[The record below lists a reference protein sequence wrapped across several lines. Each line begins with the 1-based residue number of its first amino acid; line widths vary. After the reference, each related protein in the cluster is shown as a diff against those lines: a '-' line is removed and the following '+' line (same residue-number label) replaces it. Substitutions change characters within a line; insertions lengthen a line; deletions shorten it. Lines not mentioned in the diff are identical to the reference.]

1 MIKDN
6 IKIIKDLTKI
16 FLKSA
21 YQDINIINK
30 ETKKINKRSVFVWLI
45 LIVSLALFY
54 ISNEI
59 IKALVSSGYPE
70 VFLSIYFL
78 VLAIFIMFQTIL
90 VCTNIFYFSK
100 DIELILP
107 FPIKPVNLL
116 IAKFNTLI
124 CTLYVSEAIFG
135 IIPICIY
142 GILTHSTLL
151 FYIYAVLIFIF
162 FPVFLALVLS
172 IIMMF
177 VMKISKFIKN
187 KEIFQTII
195 TLLLVTSIFIVEYNV
210 INNIFIQNKEIEIV
224 ENNFQI
230 ADKLIEFNN
239 KIETSNKLF
248 LVINPAVKVL
258 KNSNLQNI
266 FEIIKI
272 ILIDFITF
280 IIFIFI
286 GKKTYL
292 KDILKNTSYLIKTSN
307 KRINLYKKCKK
318 NIIFKAY
325 IKKEFKNL
333 FRNSM
338 VFMQCVYP
346 MIISLITVIIISII
360 LLPKLNE
367 VLNNPDIK
375 QLIGNLEFDLS
386 IVYIILSGIQVLF
399 MISPAS
405 LTSISRDGKNAS
417 FMKYIPISY
426 FRQILYKGLPQIFIN
441 SISVIIIIG
450 ILYYAFPS
458 IGIVNVLLV
467 FISSMI
473 LNALNSYSMIIVDLL
488 NPKLEWDSEYEILK
502 QNNNRYFQYAF
513 TVIVIL
519 ILVYLNKVLEGINL
533 NLAIIIPSNCPV
545 TSYTANKLSLNSFL
559 SVKKATVPPFIS
571 KPIIAVNVYPSFS

>member
-21 YQDINIINK
+21 YQDVNIINK
-30 ETKKINKRSVFVWLI
+30 ETKKINKKSVFVWLI

-142 GILTHSTLL
+142 GMLTHSTLL
-151 FYIYAVLIFIF
+151 FYIYAVLIFVF

-187 KEIFQTII
+187 KETFQTII

-239 KIETSNKLF
+239 RIETSNKLF

-307 KRINLYKKCKK
+307 KGINLYKKCKK

-367 VLNNPDIK
+367 ILNNPDIK

-405 LTSISRDGKNAS
+405 LTSISRDGKNAG

-473 LNALNSYSMIIVDLL
+473 LNVLNSYSMIIVDLL

-513 TVIVIL
+513 TVIIIL

-533 NLAIIIPSNCPV
+533 NLSIII
-545 TSYTANKLSLNSFL
+545 TSIVFLFILIIELILIKIRENKLM
-559 SVKKATVPPFIS
+559 KKI
-571 KPIIAVNVYPSFS
+571 N

>member
-21 YQDINIINK
+21 YQDVNIINK

-230 ADKLIEFNN
+230 SDKLIEFNN

-405 LTSISRDGKNAS
+405 LTSISRDGKNAG

-441 SISVIIIIG
+441 SISVIIIVG

-473 LNALNSYSMIIVDLL
+473 LNVLNSYSMIIVDLL

-533 NLAIIIPSNCPV
+533 NLAIII
-545 TSYTANKLSLNSFL
+545 TSIVFLFILIIEMILIKIRENKLM
-559 SVKKATVPPFIS
+559 KKI
-571 KPIIAVNVYPSFS
+571 N

>member
-124 CTLYVSEAIFG
+124 CTLNVTEAIFE

-307 KRINLYKKCKK
+307 KGINLYKKCKK

-533 NLAIIIPSNCPV
+533 NLAIII
-545 TSYTANKLSLNSFL
+545 TSIVFLFILIIELILIKIRENKLM
-559 SVKKATVPPFIS
+559 KKI
-571 KPIIAVNVYPSFS
+571 N

>member
-21 YQDINIINK
+21 YQDVNIINK
-30 ETKKINKRSVFVWLI
+30 ETKKINKKSVFVWLI

-307 KRINLYKKCKK
+307 KGINLYKKCKK

-367 VLNNPDIK
+367 ILNNPDIK

-405 LTSISRDGKNAS
+405 LTSISRDGKNAG

-473 LNALNSYSMIIVDLL
+473 LNVLNSYSMIIVDLL

-513 TVIVIL
+513 TVIIIL

-533 NLAIIIPSNCPV
+533 NLSIII
-545 TSYTANKLSLNSFL
+545 TSIVFLFILIIELILIKIRENKLM
-559 SVKKATVPPFIS
+559 KKI
-571 KPIIAVNVYPSFS
+571 N

>member
-21 YQDINIINK
+21 YQDVNIINK

-258 KNSNLQNI
+258 KNSNLKNI

-307 KRINLYKKCKK
+307 KGINLYKKCKK

-405 LTSISRDGKNAS
+405 LTSISRDGKNAG

-441 SISVIIIIG
+441 SISVIIIVG

-473 LNALNSYSMIIVDLL
+473 LNVLNSYSMIIVDLL

-533 NLAIIIPSNCPV
+533 NLAIII
-545 TSYTANKLSLNSFL
+545 TSIVFLFILIIEMILIKIRENKLM
-559 SVKKATVPPFIS
+559 KKI
-571 KPIIAVNVYPSFS
+571 N

>member
-187 KEIFQTII
+187 KETFQTII

-239 KIETSNKLF
+239 RIETSNKLF

-473 LNALNSYSMIIVDLL
+473 LNVLNSYSMIIVDLL

-533 NLAIIIPSNCPV
+533 NLAIII
-545 TSYTANKLSLNSFL
+545 TSIVFLFILIIELILIKIRENKLM
-559 SVKKATVPPFIS
+559 KKI
-571 KPIIAVNVYPSFS
+571 N

>member
-21 YQDINIINK
+21 YQDVNIINK
-30 ETKKINKRSVFVWLI
+30 ETKKINKKSVFVWLI

-142 GILTHSTLL
+142 GMLTHSTLL

-187 KEIFQTII
+187 KETFQTII

-239 KIETSNKLF
+239 RIETSNKLF

-307 KRINLYKKCKK
+307 KGINLYKKCKK

-367 VLNNPDIK
+367 ILNNPDIK

-405 LTSISRDGKNAS
+405 LTSISRDGKNAG

-450 ILYYAFPS
+450 ILYCAFPS

-473 LNALNSYSMIIVDLL
+473 LNVLNSYSMIIVDLL

-513 TVIVIL
+513 TVIIIL

-533 NLAIIIPSNCPV
+533 NLSIII
-545 TSYTANKLSLNSFL
+545 TSIVFLFILIIELILIKIRENKLM
-559 SVKKATVPPFIS
+559 KKI
-571 KPIIAVNVYPSFS
+571 N

>member
-488 NPKLEWDSEYEILK
+488 NPKLQWDSEYEILK

-533 NLAIIIPSNCPV
+533 NLAIII
-545 TSYTANKLSLNSFL
+545 TSIVFLFILIIELILIKIRENKLM
-559 SVKKATVPPFIS
+559 KKI
-571 KPIIAVNVYPSFS
+571 N

>member
-325 IKKEFKNL
+325 IKKEIKNL

-441 SISVIIIIG
+441 SISVIIIVG

-533 NLAIIIPSNCPV
+533 NLAIII
-545 TSYTANKLSLNSFL
+545 TSIVFLFILIIELILIKIRENKLM
-559 SVKKATVPPFIS
+559 KKI
-571 KPIIAVNVYPSFS
+571 N

>member
-441 SISVIIIIG
+441 SISVIIIVG

-533 NLAIIIPSNCPV
+533 NLAIII
-545 TSYTANKLSLNSFL
+545 TSIVFLFILIIELILIKIRENKLM
-559 SVKKATVPPFIS
+559 KKI
-571 KPIIAVNVYPSFS
+571 N

>member
-307 KRINLYKKCKK
+307 KGINLYNICIK

-405 LTSISRDGKNAS
+405 LTSISRDGKNAG

-450 ILYYAFPS
+450 ILYCAFPS

-473 LNALNSYSMIIVDLL
+473 LNVLNSYSMIIVDLL

-533 NLAIIIPSNCPV
+533 NLAIII
-545 TSYTANKLSLNSFL
+545 TSIVFLFILIIELILIKIRENKLM
-559 SVKKATVPPFIS
+559 KKI
-571 KPIIAVNVYPSFS
+571 N

>member
-21 YQDINIINK
+21 YQDVNIINK
-30 ETKKINKRSVFVWLI
+30 ETKKINKKSVFVWLI

-325 IKKEFKNL
+325 IKKEIKNL

-441 SISVIIIIG
+441 SISVIIIVG
-450 ILYYAFPS
+450 ILYYAFHS

-533 NLAIIIPSNCPV
+533 NLAIII
-545 TSYTANKLSLNSFL
+545 TSIVFLFILIIELILIKIRENKLM
-559 SVKKATVPPFIS
+559 KKI
-571 KPIIAVNVYPSFS
+571 N

>member
-21 YQDINIINK
+21 YQDVNIINK

-405 LTSISRDGKNAS
+405 LTSISRDGKNAG

-441 SISVIIIIG
+441 SISVIIIVG

-473 LNALNSYSMIIVDLL
+473 LNVLNSYSMIIVDLL

-533 NLAIIIPSNCPV
+533 NLAIII
-545 TSYTANKLSLNSFL
+545 TSIVFLFILIIELILIKIRENKLM
-559 SVKKATVPPFIS
+559 KKI
-571 KPIIAVNVYPSFS
+571 N

>member
-258 KNSNLQNI
+258 KNSNLKNI

-307 KRINLYKKCKK
+307 KGINLYKKCKK

-473 LNALNSYSMIIVDLL
+473 LNVLNSYSMIIVDLL

-533 NLAIIIPSNCPV
+533 NLAIII
-545 TSYTANKLSLNSFL
+545 TSIVFLFILIIELILIKIRENKLM
-559 SVKKATVPPFIS
+559 KKI
-571 KPIIAVNVYPSFS
+571 N

>member
-230 ADKLIEFNN
+230 ADKFIEFNN

-307 KRINLYKKCKK
+307 KGINLYKKCKK

-405 LTSISRDGKNAS
+405 LTSISRDGKNAG

-441 SISVIIIIG
+441 SISVIIIVG

-473 LNALNSYSMIIVDLL
+473 LNVLNSYSMIIVDLL

-533 NLAIIIPSNCPV
+533 NLAIII
-545 TSYTANKLSLNSFL
+545 TSIVFLFILIIELILIKIRENKLM
-559 SVKKATVPPFIS
+559 KKI
-571 KPIIAVNVYPSFS
+571 N

>member
-210 INNIFIQNKEIEIV
+210 INNIFIQNKEIKIV

-533 NLAIIIPSNCPV
+533 NLAIII
-545 TSYTANKLSLNSFL
+545 TSIVFLFILIIELILIKIRENKLM
-559 SVKKATVPPFIS
+559 KKI
-571 KPIIAVNVYPSFS
+571 N

>member
-21 YQDINIINK
+21 YQDVNIINK

-405 LTSISRDGKNAS
+405 LTSISRDGKNAG

-441 SISVIIIIG
+441 SISVIIIVG

-473 LNALNSYSMIIVDLL
+473 LNVLNSYSMIIVDLL

-533 NLAIIIPSNCPV
+533 TLAIII
-545 TSYTANKLSLNSFL
+545 TSIVFLFILIIELILIKIRENKLM
-559 SVKKATVPPFIS
+559 KKI
-571 KPIIAVNVYPSFS
+571 N

>member
-248 LVINPAVKVL
+248 LVINRAVKVL

-325 IKKEFKNL
+325 IKKEIKNL

-488 NPKLEWDSEYEILK
+488 NPKLQWDSEYEILK

-533 NLAIIIPSNCPV
+533 NLAIII
-545 TSYTANKLSLNSFL
+545 TSIVFLFILIIELILIKIRENKLM
-559 SVKKATVPPFIS
+559 KKI
-571 KPIIAVNVYPSFS
+571 N

>member
-21 YQDINIINK
+21 YQDVNIINK
-30 ETKKINKRSVFVWLI
+30 ETKKINKKSVFVWLI

-187 KEIFQTII
+187 KETFQTII

-239 KIETSNKLF
+239 RIETSNKFF

-292 KDILKNTSYLIKTSN
+292 KDILKNTAYLIKTSN
-307 KRINLYKKCKK
+307 KGINLYKKCKK

-441 SISVIIIIG
+441 SISVIIIVG
-450 ILYYAFPS
+450 ILYYAFHS

-473 LNALNSYSMIIVDLL
+473 LNVLNSYSMIIVDLL
-488 NPKLEWDSEYEILK
+488 NPKLQWDSEYEILN

-533 NLAIIIPSNCPV
+533 NLAIII
-545 TSYTANKLSLNSFL
+545 TSIVFLFILIIELILIKIRENKLM
-559 SVKKATVPPFIS
+559 KKI
-571 KPIIAVNVYPSFS
+571 N

>member
-21 YQDINIINK
+21 YQDVNIINK
-30 ETKKINKRSVFVWLI
+30 ETKKINKKSVFVWLI

-59 IKALVSSGYPE
+59 IKALVSSGCPE

-142 GILTHSTLL
+142 GMLTHSTLL
-151 FYIYAVLIFIF
+151 FYIYAVLIFVF

-187 KEIFQTII
+187 KETFQTII

-441 SISVIIIIG
+441 SISVIIIVG
-450 ILYYAFPS
+450 ILYYAFHS

-473 LNALNSYSMIIVDLL
+473 LNVLNSYSMIIVDLL
-488 NPKLEWDSEYEILK
+488 NPKLQWDSEYEILK

-533 NLAIIIPSNCPV
+533 NLAIII
-545 TSYTANKLSLNSFL
+545 TSIVFLFILIIELILIKIRENKLM
-559 SVKKATVPPFIS
+559 KKI
-571 KPIIAVNVYPSFS
+571 N

>member
-151 FYIYAVLIFIF
+151 FYIYAVLIFVF

-187 KEIFQTII
+187 KETFQTII

-210 INNIFIQNKEIEIV
+210 INNIFIQSKEIEIV

-239 KIETSNKLF
+239 RIETSNKLF

-307 KRINLYKKCKK
+307 KGINLYKKCKK

-473 LNALNSYSMIIVDLL
+473 LNVLNSYSMIIVDLL

-533 NLAIIIPSNCPV
+533 NLAIII
-545 TSYTANKLSLNSFL
+545 TSIVFLFILIIELILIKIRENKLM
-559 SVKKATVPPFIS
+559 KKI
-571 KPIIAVNVYPSFS
+571 N

>member
-187 KEIFQTII
+187 KETFQTII

-239 KIETSNKLF
+239 RIETSNKFF

-292 KDILKNTSYLIKTSN
+292 KDILKNTAYLIKTSN
-307 KRINLYKKCKK
+307 KGINLYKKCKK

-367 VLNNPDIK
+367 ILNNPDIK

-405 LTSISRDGKNAS
+405 LTSISRDGKNAG

-441 SISVIIIIG
+441 SISVIIIVG
-450 ILYYAFPS
+450 ILYYAFPF

-473 LNALNSYSMIIVDLL
+473 LNVLNSYSMIIVDLL

-533 NLAIIIPSNCPV
+533 NLAIII
-545 TSYTANKLSLNSFL
+545 TSIVFLFILIIELILIKIRENKLM
-559 SVKKATVPPFIS
+559 KKI
-571 KPIIAVNVYPSFS
+571 N

>member
-21 YQDINIINK
+21 YQDVNIINK
-30 ETKKINKRSVFVWLI
+30 ETKKINKKSVFVWLI

-142 GILTHSTLL
+142 GMLTHSTLL

-187 KEIFQTII
+187 KETFQTII

-210 INNIFIQNKEIEIV
+210 INNIFIQNKKIEIA

-239 KIETSNKLF
+239 RIETSNKFF

-292 KDILKNTSYLIKTSN
+292 KDILKNTAYLIKTSN
-307 KRINLYKKCKK
+307 KGINLYKKCKK

-367 VLNNPDIK
+367 ILNNPDIK

-405 LTSISRDGKNAS
+405 LTSISRDGKNAG

-441 SISVIIIIG
+441 SISVIIIVG

-473 LNALNSYSMIIVDLL
+473 LNVLNSYSMIIVDLL

-513 TVIVIL
+513 TVIIIL

-533 NLAIIIPSNCPV
+533 TLAIII
-545 TSYTANKLSLNSFL
+545 TSIVFLFILIIELILIKIRENKLM
-559 SVKKATVPPFIS
+559 KKI
-571 KPIIAVNVYPSFS
+571 NQ

>member
-21 YQDINIINK
+21 YQDVNILNK

-258 KNSNLQNI
+258 KNNNLQNI

-307 KRINLYKKCKK
+307 KGINLYKKCKK

-405 LTSISRDGKNAS
+405 LTSISRDGKNAG

-473 LNALNSYSMIIVDLL
+473 LNVLNSYSMIIVDLL

-533 NLAIIIPSNCPV
+533 NLAIII
-545 TSYTANKLSLNSFL
+545 TSIVFLFILIIELILIKIRENKLM
-559 SVKKATVPPFIS
+559 KKI
-571 KPIIAVNVYPSFS
+571 N

>member
-325 IKKEFKNL
+325 IKKEIKNL

-441 SISVIIIIG
+441 SISVIIIVG
-450 ILYYAFPS
+450 ILYYVFHS

-533 NLAIIIPSNCPV
+533 NLAIII
-545 TSYTANKLSLNSFL
+545 TSIVFLFILIIELILIKIRENKLM
-559 SVKKATVPPFIS
+559 KKI
-571 KPIIAVNVYPSFS
+571 N

>member
-21 YQDINIINK
+21 YQDVNIINK

-230 ADKLIEFNN
+230 ADKFIEFNN

-307 KRINLYKKCKK
+307 KGINLYKKCKK

-405 LTSISRDGKNAS
+405 LTSISRDGKNAG

-441 SISVIIIIG
+441 SISVIIIVG

-473 LNALNSYSMIIVDLL
+473 LNVLNSYSMIIVDLL

-533 NLAIIIPSNCPV
+533 NLAIII
-545 TSYTANKLSLNSFL
+545 TSIVFLFILIIEMILIKIRENKLM
-559 SVKKATVPPFIS
+559 KKI
-571 KPIIAVNVYPSFS
+571 N

>member
-21 YQDINIINK
+21 YQDVNIINK

-142 GILTHSTLL
+142 GILTHSTFL

-307 KRINLYKKCKK
+307 KGINLYKKCKK

-367 VLNNPDIK
+367 ILNNPDIK

-405 LTSISRDGKNAS
+405 LTSISRDGKNAG

-450 ILYYAFPS
+450 ILYCAFPS

-473 LNALNSYSMIIVDLL
+473 LNVLNSYSMIIVDLL

-513 TVIVIL
+513 TVIIIL

-533 NLAIIIPSNCPV
+533 NLSIII
-545 TSYTANKLSLNSFL
+545 TSIVFLFILIIELILIKIRENKLM
-559 SVKKATVPPFIS
+559 KKI
-571 KPIIAVNVYPSFS
+571 N

>member
-210 INNIFIQNKEIEIV
+210 INNIFIQNKKIEIV

-405 LTSISRDGKNAS
+405 LTSISRDGKNAG

-441 SISVIIIIG
+441 SISVIIIVG

-473 LNALNSYSMIIVDLL
+473 LNVLNSYSMIIVDLL

-533 NLAIIIPSNCPV
+533 NLAIII
-545 TSYTANKLSLNSFL
+545 TSIVFLFILIIELILIKIRENKLM
-559 SVKKATVPPFIS
+559 KKI
-571 KPIIAVNVYPSFS
+571 N

>member
-286 GKKTYL
+286 GEKTYL

-307 KRINLYKKCKK
+307 KGINLYKKCKK

-441 SISVIIIIG
+441 SISVIIIVG
-450 ILYYAFPS
+450 ILYYAFHS

-533 NLAIIIPSNCPV
+533 NLAIII
-545 TSYTANKLSLNSFL
+545 TSIVFLFILIIELILIKIRENKLM
-559 SVKKATVPPFIS
+559 KKI
-571 KPIIAVNVYPSFS
+571 N

>member
-21 YQDINIINK
+21 YQDVNIINK

-151 FYIYAVLIFIF
+151 FYIYAVLIFVF

-307 KRINLYKKCKK
+307 KGINLYKKCKK

-533 NLAIIIPSNCPV
+533 NLAIII
-545 TSYTANKLSLNSFL
+545 TSIVFLFILIIELILIKIRENKLM
-559 SVKKATVPPFIS
+559 KKI
-571 KPIIAVNVYPSFS
+571 N

>member
-239 KIETSNKLF
+239 RIETSNKLF

-405 LTSISRDGKNAS
+405 LTSISRDGKNAG

-441 SISVIIIIG
+441 SISVIIIVG

-473 LNALNSYSMIIVDLL
+473 LNVLNSYSMIIVDLL

-533 NLAIIIPSNCPV
+533 NLAIII
-545 TSYTANKLSLNSFL
+545 TSIVFLFILIIELILIKIRENKLM
-559 SVKKATVPPFIS
+559 KKI
-571 KPIIAVNVYPSFS
+571 N

>member
-307 KRINLYKKCKK
+307 KRINLYTKCKK

-441 SISVIIIIG
+441 SISVIIIVG
-450 ILYYAFPS
+450 ILYYAFHS

-473 LNALNSYSMIIVDLL
+473 LNVLNSYSMIIVDLL
-488 NPKLEWDSEYEILK
+488 NPKLQWDSEYEILK

-533 NLAIIIPSNCPV
+533 NLAIII
-545 TSYTANKLSLNSFL
+545 TSIVFLFILIIELILIKIRENKLM
-559 SVKKATVPPFIS
+559 KKI
-571 KPIIAVNVYPSFS
+571 N

>member
-21 YQDINIINK
+21 YQDVNIINK
-30 ETKKINKRSVFVWLI
+30 ETKKINKKSVFVWLI

-187 KEIFQTII
+187 KETFQTII

-239 KIETSNKLF
+239 RIETSNKFF

-292 KDILKNTSYLIKTSN
+292 KDILKNTAYLIKTSN
-307 KRINLYKKCKK
+307 KGINLYKKCKK

-367 VLNNPDIK
+367 ILNNPDIK

-405 LTSISRDGKNAS
+405 LTSISRDGKNAG

-473 LNALNSYSMIIVDLL
+473 LNVLNSYSMIIVDLL

-513 TVIVIL
+513 TVIIIL

-533 NLAIIIPSNCPV
+533 NLSIII
-545 TSYTANKLSLNSFL
+545 TSIVLLFILIIELILIKIRENKLM
-559 SVKKATVPPFIS
+559 KKI
-571 KPIIAVNVYPSFS
+571 N

>member
-21 YQDINIINK
+21 YQDVNIINK
-30 ETKKINKRSVFVWLI
+30 ETKKINKKSVFVWLI

-187 KEIFQTII
+187 KETFQTII

-239 KIETSNKLF
+239 RIETSNKFF

-292 KDILKNTSYLIKTSN
+292 KDILKNTAYLIKTSN
-307 KRINLYKKCKK
+307 KGINLYKKCKK

-346 MIISLITVIIISII
+346 MVISLITVIIISII

-367 VLNNPDIK
+367 ILNNPDIK

-405 LTSISRDGKNAS
+405 LTSISRDGKNAG

-441 SISVIIIIG
+441 SISVIIIVG
-450 ILYYAFPS
+450 ILYYAFPF

-473 LNALNSYSMIIVDLL
+473 LNVLNSYSMIIVDLL

-533 NLAIIIPSNCPV
+533 NLAIII
-545 TSYTANKLSLNSFL
+545 TSIVFLFILIIELILIKIRENKLM
-559 SVKKATVPPFIS
+559 KKI
-571 KPIIAVNVYPSFS
+571 N

>member
-70 VFLSIYFL
+70 VFLIIYFL

-210 INNIFIQNKEIEIV
+210 INNIFIQNKEIKIV

-441 SISVIIIIG
+441 SISVIIIVG
-450 ILYYAFPS
+450 ILYYAFHS

-473 LNALNSYSMIIVDLL
+473 LNVLNSYSMIIVDLL
-488 NPKLEWDSEYEILK
+488 NPKLQWDSEYEILK

-533 NLAIIIPSNCPV
+533 NLAIII
-545 TSYTANKLSLNSFL
+545 TSIVFLFILIIELILIKIRENKLM
-559 SVKKATVPPFIS
+559 KKI
-571 KPIIAVNVYPSFS
+571 N

>member
-210 INNIFIQNKEIEIV
+210 INNIFIQNKEIKIV

-441 SISVIIIIG
+441 SISVIIIVG
-450 ILYYAFPS
+450 ILYYAFHS

-533 NLAIIIPSNCPV
+533 NLAIII
-545 TSYTANKLSLNSFL
+545 TSIVFLFILIIELILIKIRENKLM
-559 SVKKATVPPFIS
+559 KKI
-571 KPIIAVNVYPSFS
+571 N

>member
-21 YQDINIINK
+21 YQDVNIINK
-30 ETKKINKRSVFVWLI
+30 ETKKINKKSVFVWLI

-307 KRINLYKKCKK
+307 KGINLYKKCKK

-367 VLNNPDIK
+367 ILNNPDIK

-405 LTSISRDGKNAS
+405 LTSISRDGKNAG

-450 ILYYAFPS
+450 ILYCAFPS

-473 LNALNSYSMIIVDLL
+473 LNVLNSYSMIIVDLL

-533 NLAIIIPSNCPV
+533 NLAIII
-545 TSYTANKLSLNSFL
+545 TSIVFLFILIIELILIKIRENKLI
-559 SVKKATVPPFIS
+559 KKI
-571 KPIIAVNVYPSFS
+571 N

>member
-21 YQDINIINK
+21 YQDVNIINK
-30 ETKKINKRSVFVWLI
+30 ETKKINKKSVFVWLI

-59 IKALVSSGYPE
+59 IKALVSSGCPE

-142 GILTHSTLL
+142 GMLTHSTLL
-151 FYIYAVLIFIF
+151 FYIYAVLIFVF

-187 KEIFQTII
+187 KETFQTII

-210 INNIFIQNKEIEIV
+210 INNIFIQSKEIEIV

-239 KIETSNKLF
+239 RIETSNKLF

-307 KRINLYKKCKK
+307 KGINLYKKCKK

-405 LTSISRDGKNAS
+405 LTSISRDGKNAG

-450 ILYYAFPS
+450 ILYCAFPS

-473 LNALNSYSMIIVDLL
+473 LNVLNSYSMIIVDLL

-533 NLAIIIPSNCPV
+533 NLAIII
-545 TSYTANKLSLNSFL
+545 TSIVFLFILIIELILIKIRENKLM
-559 SVKKATVPPFIS
+559 KKI
-571 KPIIAVNVYPSFS
+571 N

>member
-21 YQDINIINK
+21 YQDVNIINK

-195 TLLLVTSIFIVEYNV
+195 TLLLVTSIFIVKYNV

-239 KIETSNKLF
+239 RIETSNKLF

-307 KRINLYKKCKK
+307 KGINLYKKCKK

-488 NPKLEWDSEYEILK
+488 NPKLQWDSEYEILK

-533 NLAIIIPSNCPV
+533 NLAIII
-545 TSYTANKLSLNSFL
+545 TSIVFLFILIIELILIKIRENKLM
-559 SVKKATVPPFIS
+559 KKI
-571 KPIIAVNVYPSFS
+571 N

>member
-210 INNIFIQNKEIEIV
+210 INNIFIQNKEIKIV

-441 SISVIIIIG
+441 SISVIIIVG
-450 ILYYAFPS
+450 ILYYAFHS

-473 LNALNSYSMIIVDLL
+473 LNVLNSYSMIIVDLL
-488 NPKLEWDSEYEILK
+488 NPKLQWDSEYEILK

-533 NLAIIIPSNCPV
+533 NLAIII
-545 TSYTANKLSLNSFL
+545 TSIVFLFILIIELIIIKIRENKLM
-559 SVKKATVPPFIS
+559 KKI
-571 KPIIAVNVYPSFS
+571 N